1 MSSKK
6 ACFWAFF
13 WKKKSFPGKTV
24 DFHLWHALQILKAI
38 GPEVNLSYQWS
49 LLKHPTRRQNF
60 ANTVGTLCAHYLT
73 LRLTCSSVFSTATFL
88 TKTFRVAFL
97 SSRPQSGSR
106 QVSDWLLSGWLVAQE
121 VFRHLAEEHGIGA
134 DKLVQ
139 MGGHGREYPTAY
151 FCTKEHWPPVY
162 HFLFKWHVLICPMIT
177 DNNVIGVITIQ
188 TFKQAWTYAVVSEI
202 DTILFVP
209 PFRWFI
215 M

>member
-1 MSSKK
+1 MKK
-6 ACFWAFF
+6 VLQCNNIYAWGRADL
-13 WKKKSFPGKTV
+13 SFP
-24 DFHLWHALQILKAI
+24 AILKPQK
-38 GPEVNLSYQWS
+38 GLY
-49 LLKHPTRRQNF
+49 L
-60 ANTVGTLCAHYLT
+60 ANTFLAPPPRGVAALVSVSDDKIQTTILI
-73 LRLTCSSVFSTATFL
+73 LRRGALSKFLTCSSVFSTATFL

-106 QVSDWLLSGWLVAQE
+106 QVSDWLLSGWLLAQE

-177 DNNVIGVITIQ
+177 DNNVIGVTTIQ
-188 TFKQAWTYAVVSEI
+188 TFKQVWTYAVVSEI

>member
-1 MSSKK
+1 MKK
-6 ACFWAFF
+6 VLQCNNIYAWGRADL
-13 WKKKSFPGKTV
+13 SFP
-24 DFHLWHALQILKAI
+24 AILKPQK
-38 GPEVNLSYQWS
+38 GLY
-49 LLKHPTRRQNF
+49 L
-60 ANTVGTLCAHYLT
+60 ANTFLAPPPRGVAALVSVSDDKIQTTILI
-73 LRLTCSSVFSTATFL
+73 LRRGALSKFLTCSSVFSTATFL

-177 DNNVIGVITIQ
+177 DNNVIGVTTIQ
-188 TFKQAWTYAVVSEI
+188 TFKQVWTYAVVSEI